1 MVEGRW
7 LRDDAV
13 ERLREAMRDLR
24 EAGNAHEQ
32 NAGKPTPQGECA
44 GDVCDSEP
52 VGEIVRHA
60 WRLRSSWT
68 ASGRAA
74 EADPSVVNVAKSMAT
89 L

>member
-1 MVEGRW
+1 MAARDVRSSHDIEGSEKSRSRLSGVVEGRW

-13 ERLREAMRDLR
+13 ERLRQAMRDLR

-32 NAGKPTPQGECA
+32 NAGKPTPQRECA

-60 WRLRSSWT
+60 WRL
-68 ASGRAA
+68 
-74 EADPSVVNVAKSMAT
+74 
-89 L
+89 

>member
-1 MVEGRW
+1 MAARDVRSTHDIKASKKSRSRLSGVVEGRW

-44 GDVCDSEP
+44 GDVCDSKP

-60 WRLRSSWT
+60 WRL
-68 ASGRAA
+68 
-74 EADPSVVNVAKSMAT
+74 
-89 L
+89 